1 MKIED
6 IVTSVELS
14 KELLHAGVS
23 ANTCLC
29 WVKDPEDKYQVEVHN
44 EFCYEMSCLEPV
56 PCYTASE
63 LGIMLDRYVSNI
75 CQHDFGP
82 HRYELSYA
90 NEWIK
95 GGEYDTEV
103 EAKGRMLLYLLRIG
117 RFAIE
122 EVNRRLNG
130 E

>member
-6 IVTSVELS
+6 MVTSVELS

-29 WVKDPEDKYQVEVHN
+29 WVKDPEGKYQVEVHN
-44 EFCYEMSCLEPV
+44 EFCYEMSCPDPV

-75 CQHDFGP
+75 CRHDFGP

-90 NEWIK
+90 NDWIK
-95 GGEYDTEV
+95 GGEYHAQV
-103 EAKGRMLLYLLRIG
+103 EPRGRMLLYLLRIG
-117 RFAIE
+117 RFTAE
-122 EVNRRLNG
+122 EVNKTLTN
-130 E
+130 